1 MTWNDNDRPR
11 VLLCDDSA
19 VVRRLLRGVLEVA
32 GCVVSEACDLVTAV
46 AMLDTSRYD
55 VVVTDLQE
63 PRSDRH
69 RLFSAAHEQRAD
81 LVVLTGA
88 DRPGRGVAPADSGW
102 GRRITKEAAAAV
114 AVVVAVKGSMA
125 RRRSVGAVRFVA
137 RRPLRG
143 RLVA

>member
-1 MTWNDNDRPR
+1 MTWNSKDRPL

-19 VVRRLLRGVLEVA
+19 VVRRLLRGVLEKA
-32 GCVVSEACDLVTAV
+32 GCKVSEACDLATAV
-46 AMLDTSRYD
+46 AMLDTNRYD

-88 DRPGRGVAPADSGW
+88 ERSGRGVTPADSSW

-114 AVVVAVKGSMA
+114 AVVGAVKGSMA
-125 RRRSVGAVRFVA
+125 RRRSVGAIRFLA